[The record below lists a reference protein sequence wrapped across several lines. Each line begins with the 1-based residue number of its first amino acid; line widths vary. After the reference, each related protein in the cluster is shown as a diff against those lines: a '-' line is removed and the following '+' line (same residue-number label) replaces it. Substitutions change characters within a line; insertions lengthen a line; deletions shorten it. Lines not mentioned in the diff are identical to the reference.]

1 MADTSVATQ
10 PQQLPEFDPNAT
22 LKKLS
27 ESISNYQAPAGW
39 AFDPAYENITN
50 TINRNVAN
58 LTAQNTTAANRIK
71 EDYSTNVER
80 AAKLNSQNLE
90 SLQNKLAS
98 QGIGFSGINVKEQG
112 RLGENYGQALGDLWK
127 GTTRAQENL
136 ALESTQK
143 ASDWQGLLGQAQVE
157 RAGRQTQREQEEAAR
172 LAQAEAA
179 KQAADQQRVWME
191 QLQAKLT
198 SLAQPTPTP
207 TGQLKPPPPA
217 PQIVQQAIRAVPPPA
232 VKTPQQQIQDIGVKP
247 LDLQKLLQVRGF
259 DPGPID
265 GIFGQ
270 KSQLALARWKQSVG
284 LPATA
289 DINPEIYQQLLSSG
303 LGNIAANS
311 NTTAGRNFPSS
322 GPARA
327 VMM

>member
-1 MADTSVATQ
+1 MADTSVAQ
-10 PQQLPEFDPNAT
+10 KLPEFDPNET
-22 LKKLS
+22 LRKLS
-27 ESISNYQAPAGW
+27 ESVSSYQAPAGW
-39 AFDPAYENITN
+39 AHDPAYENITN

-58 LTAQNTTAANRIK
+58 LSAQNTQAVNRIK
-71 EDYSTNVER
+71 EDYGVNVDR
-80 AAKLNSQNLE
+80 AAKANSQNLE
-90 SLQNKLAS
+90 ALQNKLAS

-112 RLGENYGQALGDLWK
+112 RLGENYQQALGDLLK
-127 GTTRAQENL
+127 GSTRAQENV
-136 ALESTQK
+136 ALETSQR

-157 RAGRQTQREQEEAAR
+157 RAGRQSQREQEAAAQE
-172 LAQAEAA
+172 AQAKAA
-179 KQAADQQRVWME
+179 KDAADQQRIWME
-191 QLQAKLT
+191 QLTQKLT

-207 TGQLKPPPPA
+207 TGQLKPPPQPQ
-217 PQIVQQAIRAVPPPA
+217 QIVQQAVRAIPPPA
-232 VKTPQQQIQDIGVKP
+232 VKTPQQQIVDIGVKP

-289 DINPEIYQQLLSSG
+289 DINPEIYQRLLSSG
-303 LGNIAANS
+303 LGNIAANQPQGS
-311 NTTAGRNFPSS
+311 FSVRNFPSS